1 MKIKVKFFKNPNKIF
16 VKTDFRTPQKQSV
29 LFSLFKKCA
38 KLKTMKNYT
47 YKYRLYPNRVQA
59 ELMAQTFGC
68 VRYVYNY
75 MLDLCIKAYKETG
88 EKPSQYDRGKILT
101 FLKHDGEH
109 EWLKTP
115 PIAALQSA
123 NADLEKAYTNFFRRV
138 KKGEKPGFPKFKSKR
153 ASRKSY
159 RVYQVRVLNKKSIK
173 LPKLGKV
180 KARVPRFPQ
189 GRIISCTVSQT
200 PSGKYFISVT
210 TEVEKIP
217 NVMNPAPKGSAVGID
232 LGIKDFATLSTGE
245 KINPTYDLKR
255 ETKQLAKVQRKL
267 AKKQKG
273 SANRAKQRVKVAKVY
288 EKIANQRKWFLQNLS
303 TQILR
308 ENQTVV
314 VETLKVQQMSHK
326 GGNYKKALNRSIMNA
341 SWRAFI
347 EMLRYKAEWYGRE
360 LVEVDRFYPSTQL
373 CSCCGEKTGPK
384 DLSVR
389 EWTCPNCLSLHDRDV
404 NAAKNILSQGLV
416 GVNRP
421 EFTSAENTEPIAV

>member
-1 MKIKVKFFKNPNKIF
+1 MK
-16 VKTDFRTPQKQSV
+16 
-29 LFSLFKKCA
+29 
-38 KLKTMKNYT
+38 MYT
-47 YKYRLYPNRVQA
+47 YKYRLYPNRVQV
-59 ELMAQTFGC
+59 ELIAQTFGC

-75 MLDLCIKAYKETG
+75 MLDLCIKTHKETG
-88 EKPSQYDRGKILT
+88 EKLSEFDRNKVIT
-101 FLKHDGEH
+101 ALKHDGEH
-109 EWLKTP
+109 EWLKEP
-115 PIAALQSA
+115 PRAALTSA
-123 NADLEKAYTNFFRRV
+123 NADLELAYKNFFRRV
-138 KKGEKPGFPKFKSKR
+138 KKGGKPGFPKFKSKHT
-153 ASRKSY
+153 SRKSY
-159 RVYQVRVLNKKSIK
+159 RVYDVKVLNKKSIK

-180 KARVPRFPQ
+180 KARVPRLPE

-217 NVMNPAPKGSAVGID
+217 NTMKPAPKGSAVGID

-245 KINPTYDLKR
+245 KINPIYDLKR
-255 ETKQLAKVQRKL
+255 ETQKLAKAQQKL

-273 SANRAKQRVKVAKVY
+273 SANRGKQKIKVAKIY

-314 VETLKVQQMSHK
+314 VETLAVKQMSRK
-326 GGNYKKALNRSIMNA
+326 GGNYKKALNRSITNA

-389 EWTCPNCLSLHDRDV
+389 EWTCPNCLSLHDRDI
-404 NAAKNILSQGLV
+404 NAAKNILSQGLSV

-421 EFTSAENTEPIAV
+421 EFTSVENTKPIAA

>member
-1 MKIKVKFFKNPNKIF
+1 MK
-16 VKTDFRTPQKQSV
+16 T
-29 LFSLFKKCA
+29 
-38 KLKTMKNYT
+38 YT

-59 ELMAQTFGC
+59 ELIAQTFGC
-68 VRYVYNY
+68 VRYVYNHL
-75 MLDLCIKAYKETG
+75 LDLCITAYKETG
-88 EKPSQYDRGKILT
+88 KKPSKFDRDKAIT
-101 FLKHDGEH
+101 SLKHDGEH
-109 EWLKTP
+109 EWLKDP
-115 PIAALQSA
+115 PNAALQSA

-138 KKGEKPGFPKFKSKR
+138 KKGEKLGFPKFKSKHT
-153 ASRKSY
+153 SRKSY
-159 RVYQVRVLNKKSIK
+159 RVYDVKVLNKKTIK
-173 LPKLGKV
+173 LPKMGKV
-180 KARVPRFPQ
+180 KARVPRLPE

-217 NVMNPAPKGSAVGID
+217 NVMKPAPKGSAVGID

-255 ETKQLAKVQRKL
+255 ETKQLAKAQRKL

-273 SANRAKQRVKVAKVY
+273 SANRNKQRIRVAKIY

-314 VETLKVQQMSHK
+314 VETLAVKQMSRK
-326 GGNYKKALNRSIMNA
+326 GGNYKKALNRSIANA

-360 LVEVDRFYPSTQL
+360 LVEVDQFYPSTQL

-384 DLSVR
+384 GDLSVR
-389 EWTCPNCLSLHDRDV
+389 EWTCPNCSTLHDRDV
-404 NAAKNILSQGLV
+404 NAAKNILNQGLLV
-416 GVNRP
+416 GANRP
-421 EFTSAENTEPIAV
+421 EFKSVENTEPIAA

>member
-1 MKIKVKFFKNPNKIF
+1 M
-16 VKTDFRTPQKQSV
+16 
-29 LFSLFKKCA
+29 
-38 KLKTMKNYT
+38 
-47 YKYRLYPNRVQA
+47 
-59 ELMAQTFGC
+59 
-68 VRYVYNY
+68 YNH
-75 MLDLCIKAYKETG
+75 LLGLCLTTYKETG
-88 EKPSQYDRGKILT
+88 KKPSKFDRDKVIT
-101 FLKHDGEH
+101 SLKHDGGH
-109 EWLKTP
+109 EWLKDP
-115 PIAALQSA
+115 PNAALQSA
-123 NADLEKAYTNFFRRV
+123 NADLEKAYINFFRRV
-138 KKGEKPGFPKFKSKR
+138 KKGEKPGFPKFKSKHT
-153 ASRKSY
+153 SRKSY
-159 RVYQVRVLNKKSIK
+159 RVYDVKVLNKKTIQ

-180 KARVPRFPQ
+180 KARVSRIPE

-217 NVMNPAPKGSAVGID
+217 NVMKPAPKGSAVGID

-245 KINPTYDLKR
+245 KINPTYDLKK
-255 ETKQLAKVQRKL
+255 ETKQLAKAQRKL

-273 SANRAKQRVKVAKVY
+273 SANRAKQKVKVAKVY

-314 VETLKVQQMSHK
+314 VETLKVQQMSRK

-360 LVEVDRFYPSTQL
+360 LIEVDRFYPSTQL

-384 DLSVR
+384 GDLSVR
-389 EWTCPNCLSLHDRDV
+389 EWTCPNCLSLHDRDI
-404 NAAKNILSQGLV
+404 NAAKNILSNGLLV
-416 GVNRP
+416 GANRP
-421 EFTSAENTEPIAV
+421 EFKSVENTEPIAA

>member
-1 MKIKVKFFKNPNKIF
+1 MKSSIL
-16 VKTDFRTPQKQSV
+16 RTPETKKQSV
-29 LFSLFKKCA
+29 PFSFSRYCD
-38 KLKTMKNYT
+38 KLEIVKNYT

-75 MLDLCIKAYKETG
+75 MLDLCMKAYKETG
-88 EKPSQYDRGKILT
+88 KKPSEYDRSKTLT
-101 FLKHDGEH
+101 LLKHDGEH
-109 EWLKTP
+109 EWLNDP
-115 PIAALQSA
+115 PISALQSA
-123 NADLEKAYTNFFRRV
+123 NADLERAYVNFFRRV
-138 KKGEKPGFPKFKSKR
+138 KKGEKPGFPKFKSKHT
-153 ASRKSY
+153 SRKSY
-159 RVYQVRVLNKKSIK
+159 RDYYVKVLNKKSIR
-173 LPKLGKV
+173 LSKLGKV
-180 KARVPRFPQ
+180 KARVPRLPQ

-200 PSGKYFISVT
+200 SSGKYFISVT

-217 NVMNPAPKGSAVGID
+217 NVMKPAPKGSAVGID

-245 KINPTYDLKR
+245 KINPEYDLKK
-255 ETKQLAKVQRKL
+255 ETKRLAKAQRKL
-267 AKKQKG
+267 SKKQKG
-273 SANRAKQRVKVAKVY
+273 SANRNKQRIRVAKIY

-314 VETLKVQQMSHK
+314 VETLAVKQMSRR
-326 GGNYKKALNRSIMNA
+326 GGNYKKALNRSIMSA

-360 LVEVDRFYPSTQL
+360 LVEVDQFYPSTQL

-389 EWTCPNCLSLHDRDV
+389 EWTCPHCLSLHDRDI
-404 NAAKNILSQGLV
+404 NAAKNILSQGLSV

-421 EFTSAENTEPIAV
+421 EFKSVENTKPIAA

>member
-1 MKIKVKFFKNPNKIF
+1 MLRLVP
-16 VKTDFRTPQKQSV
+16 
-29 LFSLFKKCA
+29 A
-38 KLKTMKNYT
+38 K
-47 YKYRLYPNRVQA
+47 
-59 ELMAQTFGC
+59 
-68 VRYVYNY
+68 
-75 MLDLCIKAYKETG
+75 
-88 EKPSQYDRGKILT
+88 
-101 FLKHDGEH
+101 
-109 EWLKTP
+109 
-115 PIAALQSA
+115 
-123 NADLEKAYTNFFRRV
+123 
-138 KKGEKPGFPKFKSKR
+138 
-153 ASRKSY
+153 
-159 RVYQVRVLNKKSIK
+159 
-173 LPKLGKV
+173 
-180 KARVPRFPQ
+180 
-189 GRIISCTVSQT
+189 
-200 PSGKYFISVT
+200 
-210 TEVEKIP
+210 
-217 NVMNPAPKGSAVGID
+217 
-232 LGIKDFATLSTGE
+232 
-245 KINPTYDLKR
+245 KINPTYDLKK
-255 ETKQLAKVQRKL
+255 ETKQLAKAQRKL

-273 SANRAKQRVKVAKVY
+273 SANRNKQRIRVAKIY

-404 NAAKNILSQGLV
+404 NAAKNILFNGLSV

-421 EFTSAENTEPIAV
+421 EFKSVENTEPIAA

>member
-1 MKIKVKFFKNPNKIF
+1 
-16 VKTDFRTPQKQSV
+16 
-29 LFSLFKKCA
+29 
-38 KLKTMKNYT
+38 MKNYT
-47 YKYRLYPNRVQA
+47 YKYRLYPNRAQA

-88 EKPSQYDRGKILT
+88 ERPSKFDRDKVIT
-101 FLKHDGEH
+101 ALKHDGEH
-109 EWLKTP
+109 GWLKEP
-115 PIAALQSA
+115 PRKALESA

-138 KKGEKPGFPKFKSKR
+138 KKGEKPGFPKFKSKHT
-153 ASRKSY
+153 SRKSY
-159 RVYQVRVLNKKSIK
+159 RVYDVKVLNKKAIK

-180 KARVPRFPQ
+180 KARVPRLPE

-232 LGIKDFATLSTGE
+232 LGVKDFATLSTGK
-245 KINPTYDLKR
+245 KINPTYDLKK
-255 ETKQLAKVQRKL
+255 EAKQLAKAQRKL

-273 SANRAKQRVKVAKVY
+273 SANRNKQRIRVAKIY

-314 VETLKVQQMSHK
+314 VETLKVQQMSRK
-326 GGNYKKALNRSIMNA
+326 GGNYKKALNRSIKNA

-360 LVEVDRFYPSTQL
+360 LVEVDQFFPSTQL

-389 EWTCPNCLSLHDRDV
+389 EWTCPNCQSLHDRDV
-404 NAAKNILSQGLV
+404 NAAKNILAKGLSV
-416 GVNRP
+416 GANRP
-421 EFTSAENTEPIAV
+421 EFKSVENTKPIAA

>member
-1 MKIKVKFFKNPNKIF
+1 
-16 VKTDFRTPQKQSV
+16 
-29 LFSLFKKCA
+29 
-38 KLKTMKNYT
+38 MKNYT

-68 VRYVYNY
+68 VRYVYNHL
-75 MLDLCIKAYKETG
+75 LDLCLTTYKETG
-88 EKPSQYDRGKILT
+88 KKPSKFDRDKAITALE
-101 FLKHDGEH
+101 HDGEH
-109 EWLKTP
+109 EWLKDP
-115 PIAALQSA
+115 PNAALQSA
-123 NADLEKAYTNFFRRV
+123 NADLERAYSNFFCRV
-138 KKGEKPGFPKFKSKR
+138 KKGEKSGFPKFKSKHT
-153 ASRKSY
+153 SRKSY
-159 RVYQVRVLNKKSIK
+159 RVYYVKVLNRKTIQ

-180 KARVPRFPQ
+180 KARVPRLPE

-217 NVMNPAPKGSAVGID
+217 NAMKPAPEGSAVGID
-232 LGIKDFATLSTGE
+232 LGIKDFVTLSTGE
-245 KINPTYDLKR
+245 KISPTYDLKR
-255 ETKQLAKVQRKL
+255 ETKQLAKAQRKF

-273 SANRAKQRVKVAKVY
+273 SANREKQKIKVAKVY

-314 VETLKVQQMSHK
+314 VETLAVQQMSRK
-326 GGNYKKALNRSIMNA
+326 GGNRKKALNRSITNA

-360 LVEVDRFYPSTQL
+360 LIEVDQYFPSTQL

-384 DLSVR
+384 ELSVR
-389 EWTCPNCLSLHDRDV
+389 EWTCPNCLSLHDRDT
-404 NAAKNILSQGLV
+404 NAARNILSQGLV

-421 EFTSAENTEPIAV
+421 EFKSVESTKPTAA

>member
-1 MKIKVKFFKNPNKIF
+1 MK
-16 VKTDFRTPQKQSV
+16 T
-29 LFSLFKKCA
+29 
-38 KLKTMKNYT
+38 YT

-75 MLDLCIKAYKETG
+75 MLDLCMKEYKETG
-88 EKPSQYDRGKILT
+88 KKPSQYNRSKTLT

-109 EWLKTP
+109 EWLNDP
-115 PIAALQSA
+115 PHMALASA
-123 NADLEKAYTNFFRRV
+123 NADLERAYTNFFRRV
-138 KKGEKPGFPKFKSKR
+138 KKGEKPGFPKFKSKHT
-153 ASRKSY
+153 SRKSY
-159 RVYQVRVLNKKSIK
+159 RDYYVKVLNKKSIR
-173 LPKLGKV
+173 LSKLGKV
-180 KARVPRFPQ
+180 KARVPRLPQ

-217 NVMNPAPKGSAVGID
+217 NVMKPAPKGSAVGID

-245 KINPTYDLKR
+245 KINPTYDLKK
-255 ETKQLAKVQRKL
+255 ETKQLAKAQRKL

-273 SANRAKQRVKVAKVY
+273 SANRAKQKVKVAKVY

-303 TQILR
+303 TQLLR

-314 VETLKVQQMSHK
+314 VETLKVKQMSRK
-326 GGNYKKALNRSIMNA
+326 GGNYKKALNRSITNA

-360 LVEVDRFYPSTQL
+360 LIEVDQFYPSTQL

-384 DLSVR
+384 GDLSVR
-389 EWTCPNCLSLHDRDV
+389 EWTCPHCLSPHDRDV
-404 NAAKNILSQGLV
+404 NAAKNILSQGLSV
-416 GVNRP
+416 GANRP
-421 EFTSAENTEPIAV
+421 EFKSVENTEPIAA

>member
-1 MKIKVKFFKNPNKIF
+1 
-16 VKTDFRTPQKQSV
+16 
-29 LFSLFKKCA
+29 
-38 KLKTMKNYT
+38 MKNYT

-59 ELMAQTFGC
+59 ELMARTFGC
-68 VRYVYNY
+68 ARYVYNY
-75 MLDLCIKAYKETG
+75 MLDLCIKEYEKTG
-88 EKPSQYDRGKILT
+88 KRPSLYDRNKILT
-101 FLKHDGEH
+101 ILKHDGKH
-109 EWLKTP
+109 GWLNLP
-115 PIAALQSA
+115 PYKVLTSA
-123 NADLEKAYTNFFRRV
+123 NADLEKAYINFFRRV
-138 KKGEKPGFPKFKSKR
+138 KKGEKPGFPKFKSKHT
-153 ASRKSY
+153 SRKSY
-159 RVYQVRVLNKKSIK
+159 RVYGAKVLNKKTIQ

-180 KARVPRFPQ
+180 KARVPRLPE

-217 NVMNPAPKGSAVGID
+217 NVMKPAPKGSAVGID

-255 ETKQLAKVQRKL
+255 KTKQLAKAQRKL

-273 SANRAKQRVKVAKVY
+273 SANRNKQRIRVAKVY

-314 VETLKVQQMSHK
+314 VETLKVQQMSRK
-326 GGNYKKALNRSIMNA
+326 GGNYKKALNRSITNA

-360 LVEVDRFYPSTQL
+360 LIEVDRFYPSTQL
-373 CSCCGEKTGPK
+373 CSCCGEKTGPRK

-389 EWTCPNCLSLHDRDV
+389 EWTCPNCQSLHDRDV
-404 NAAKNILSQGLV
+404 NAAKNILSQGLLV
-416 GVNRP
+416 GANRP
-421 EFTSAENTEPIAV
+421 EFKSVENTEPIAA

>member
-1 MKIKVKFFKNPNKIF
+1 MY
-16 VKTDFRTPQKQSV
+16 
-29 LFSLFKKCA
+29 A
-38 KLKTMKNYT
+38 KLETVKNYT

-88 EKPSQYDRGKILT
+88 KKPSQYDRAKTLT

-109 EWLKTP
+109 DWLKDP

-138 KKGEKPGFPKFKSKR
+138 KKGEKPGFPKFKSKHI
-153 ASRKSY
+153 SRKSY
-159 RVYQVRVLNKKSIK
+159 RVYQVRVLNKKSIQIT
-173 LPKLGKV
+173 KLGKV
-180 KARVPRFPQ
+180 KARIPRLPE

-217 NVMNPAPKGSAVGID
+217 NVMKPAPKGSAVGID
-232 LGIKDFATLSTGE
+232 LGVKDFATLSTGE
-245 KINPTYDLKR
+245 KINPTYDLKK
-255 ETKQLAKVQRKL
+255 ETRQLAKVQRKL
-267 AKKQKG
+267 SKRQKG
-273 SANRAKQRVKVAKVY
+273 SANRNKQRIRVAKIY

-314 VETLKVQQMSHK
+314 VETLSIKQMSRK
-326 GGNYKKALNRSIMNA
+326 GGNRKKALNRSIKNA

-360 LVEVDRFYPSTQL
+360 LVEVDQYYPSTQI
-373 CSCCGEKTGPK
+373 CSCCGEKTGPRK

-389 EWTCPNCLSLHDRDV
+389 EWTCPNCLSLHDRDA
-404 NAAKNILSQGLV
+404 NATKNLLAQGLVV

-421 EFTSAENTEPIAV
+421 EFKSVENTEPIAV

>member
-1 MKIKVKFFKNPNKIF
+1 
-16 VKTDFRTPQKQSV
+16 
-29 LFSLFKKCA
+29 
-38 KLKTMKNYT
+38 MKNYT

-68 VRYVYNY
+68 VRYVYNHL
-75 MLDLCIKAYKETG
+75 LDLCITTYKETG
-88 EKPSQYDRGKILT
+88 KKPSRFNRNKVIT
-101 FLKHDGEH
+101 ALKHDGEH
-109 EWLKTP
+109 EWLKEP

-138 KKGEKPGFPKFKSKR
+138 KKGEKPGFPKFKSKHT
-153 ASRKSY
+153 SRKSY
-159 RVYQVRVLNKKSIK
+159 RVYYVKVLNKKTIQI
-173 LPKLGKV
+173 PKLGKV
-180 KARVPRFPQ
+180 KARVPRLPE

-210 TEVEKIP
+210 TEVEKIT
-217 NVMNPAPKGSAVGID
+217 NVMKPAPKGSAVGID

-245 KINPTYDLKR
+245 KINPGYDLKK
-255 ETKQLAKVQRKL
+255 ETKQLVKAQRKL
-267 AKKQKG
+267 SKKQKG
-273 SANRAKQRVKVAKVY
+273 SANRNKQRIRVAKVY

-314 VETLKVQQMSHK
+314 VETLKVQQMSRK
-326 GGNYKKALNRSIMNA
+326 GGNYKKALNRSITNA

-360 LVEVDRFYPSTQL
+360 LVEVDQFYPSTQL

-384 DLSVR
+384 GDLSVR
-389 EWTCPNCLSLHDRDV
+389 EWTCPKCLTPHDRDV
-404 NAAKNILSQGLV
+404 NAAKNILNQGLSV
-416 GVNRP
+416 GANRP
-421 EFTSAENTEPIAV
+421 EFKSVENTKPIAA

>member
-1 MKIKVKFFKNPNKIF
+1 MK
-16 VKTDFRTPQKQSV
+16 T
-29 LFSLFKKCA
+29 
-38 KLKTMKNYT
+38 YT

-75 MLDLCIKAYKETG
+75 MLDLCIKTYKETG
-88 EKPSQYDRGKILT
+88 KKPPEFTRSKVLT
-101 FLKHDGEH
+101 ALKHDGEH
-109 EWLKTP
+109 EWLKEP
-115 PIAALQSA
+115 PNAALQSA
-123 NADLEKAYTNFFRRV
+123 NADLEKAYANFFRRV
-138 KKGEKPGFPKFKSKR
+138 KKGEKPGFPKFKSKHT
-153 ASRKSY
+153 SRKSY
-159 RVYQVRVLNKKSIK
+159 RVYKVRVLNKKAIK

-180 KARVPRFPQ
+180 KARVPRLPE

-210 TEVEKIP
+210 TEVERIP
-217 NVMNPAPKGSAVGID
+217 NIMKPAPKGSAVGID
-232 LGIKDFATLSTGE
+232 LGVKDFATLSTGE
-245 KINPTYDLKR
+245 KINPEYDLKK
-255 ETKQLAKVQRKL
+255 ETKQLAKAQRKL
-267 AKKQKG
+267 SKKQKG
-273 SANRAKQRVKVAKVY
+273 SANREKQKVKVAKVY

-314 VETLKVQQMSHK
+314 VEMLKVQQMSRK
-326 GGNYKKALNRSIMNA
+326 GGNRKKALNRSITNA

-360 LVEVDRFYPSTQL
+360 LVEVDQFYPSTQL
-373 CSCCGEKTGPK
+373 CSCCGEKTGPRK

-389 EWTCPNCLSLHDRDV
+389 EWTCPNCLSRHDRDT
-404 NAAKNILSQGLV
+404 NAARNILSQGLSV

-421 EFTSAENTEPIAV
+421 EFKSVESTKPIVA